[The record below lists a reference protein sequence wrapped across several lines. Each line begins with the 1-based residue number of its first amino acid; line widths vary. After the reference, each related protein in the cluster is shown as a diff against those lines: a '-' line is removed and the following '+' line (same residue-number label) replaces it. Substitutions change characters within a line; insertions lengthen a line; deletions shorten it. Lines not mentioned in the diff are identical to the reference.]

1 MAAAYLFLVRS
12 YAMPRFE
19 ELMNSLTDHDWGWRP
34 FLFLRPRK
42 DQDMDNAVLL
52 KMACCFGPAAGML
65 VLLLRFLFHR
75 PITLSGTL
83 IVLLGCSILFFVG
96 YKFTFAV
103 FWNRRAR
110 RLRAH
115 ESQFTSET

>member
-1 MAAAYLFLVRS
+1 
-12 YAMPRFE
+12 MPRFE